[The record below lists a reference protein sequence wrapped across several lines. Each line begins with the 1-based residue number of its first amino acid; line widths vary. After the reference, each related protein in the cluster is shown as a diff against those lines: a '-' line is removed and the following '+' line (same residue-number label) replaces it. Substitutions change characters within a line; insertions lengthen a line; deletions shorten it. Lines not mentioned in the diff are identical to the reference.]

1 MPARQI
7 PTAIA
12 LATLLTIAGT
22 LTALAKGDGI
32 VTLDATLP
40 GDAEPGSE
48 ITVGWMVEIPGE
60 NGQMAPFNA
69 EGMFIRLIPST
80 GDPVEA
86 VGRQGPIGH
95 YVATM
100 TVPAG
105 GIRAVEAG
113 LRGESCTGGTCQRS
127 DLMFTIDESTIP
139 AVAPANVSGA
149 NTAPEAPVDTSP
161 PVSSAS
167 DPQPLGLVVLGLAA
181 LAIALGLAFLRFRG
195 QSLTPGSSR
204 S

>member
-1 MPARQI
+1 MPVRRI

-12 LATLLTIAGT
+12 LATLLAIAGT
-22 LTALAKGDGI
+22 LTAVAKDNAI

-48 ITVGWMVEIPGE
+48 ITVGWTVETPGE
-60 NGQMAPFNA
+60 NGQTSPFNA
-69 EGMFIRLIPST
+69 EGMFIRLIPTT

-95 YVATM
+95 YVATIS
-100 TVPAG
+100 VPAG
-105 GIRAVEAG
+105 GIREVEAG

-127 DLMFTIDESTIP
+127 DLMFTIDELTVP
-139 AVAPANVSGA
+139 AVAPANVAGP
-149 NTAPEAPVDTSP
+149 NTAPQAPVDTTP
-161 PVSSAS
+161 PVSIAT
-167 DPQPLGLVVLGLAA
+167 DPEPLGLAVLGLAA
-181 LAIALGLAFLRFRG
+181 LAIALGLVFLRFRG
-195 QSLTPGSSR
+195 RSLTPGSSR